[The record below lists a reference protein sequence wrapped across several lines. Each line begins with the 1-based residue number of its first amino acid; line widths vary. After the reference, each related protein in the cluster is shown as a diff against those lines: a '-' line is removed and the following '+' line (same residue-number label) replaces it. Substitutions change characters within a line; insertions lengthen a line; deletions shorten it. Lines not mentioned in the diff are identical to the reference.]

1 MCPAFFSLPV
11 AGVNRDLGIPDRF
24 FALGDSAILTV
35 LGQLAFMP
43 TLVLAAK
50 ICPEGLEATLFAGL
64 MSVFNA
70 GGVASGA
77 LGGALTEALH
87 VTADDFENLA
97 LLVRAWCRYMQILCP
112 PHRPLQSG
120 SRSLR

>member
-1 MCPAFFSLPV
+1 
-11 AGVNRDLGIPDRF
+11 
-24 FALGDSAILTV
+24 LGDSALLTV

-50 ICPEGLEATLFAGL
+50 ICPLGLEATLFAGL

-77 LGGALTEALH
+77 CSPCDATLLLPHTARFLCDETRSVERTLWWCGRAASRAGRQHSAPPLGCAGWQGRWVAL
-87 VTADDFENLA
+87 
-97 LLVRAWCRYMQILCP
+97 
-112 PHRPLQSG
+112 
-120 SRSLR
+120 